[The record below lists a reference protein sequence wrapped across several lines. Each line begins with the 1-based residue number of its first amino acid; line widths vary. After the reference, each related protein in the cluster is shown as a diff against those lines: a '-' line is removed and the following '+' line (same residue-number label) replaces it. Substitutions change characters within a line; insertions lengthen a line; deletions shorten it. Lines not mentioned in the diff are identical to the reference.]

1 MSHNAFIREYG
12 NFMRKVFYVFIITVL
27 MMLVL
32 TCIMMS
38 DISRM
43 SAYTYNSVEKIPH
56 NRTGLLLGTSK
67 FVSKNRIN
75 QYYQNRINAA
85 IELFHS
91 GKIDYIV
98 VSGDNALQS
107 YNEPRTMRKDLI
119 KRGIP
124 SDRIYL
130 DYAGFRTLDSVVRI
144 KHIFKQNSV
153 TIISQDFH
161 NERAVYI
168 ARHNGINAIA
178 FNAHVPKQDFFVSNI
193 REFFARL
200 KCILDVYIFDSKPK
214 FLGDSIEIGGENI
227 SPKHAQLHDTTH
239 SAEGKPEAII
249 PEQNDAADGIMNNSD
264 YEYEESVPNDEGSY
278 QEPAGEQD
286 ASEQM
291 PDASGTHH

>member
-1 MSHNAFIREYG
+1 MRQNSFSIEYG
-12 NFMRKVFYVFIITVL
+12 TFLRKVFYVFAIFVL
-27 MMLVL
+27 LMLVL

-43 SAYTYNSVEKIPH
+43 SAYTYNSIEKIPH

-67 FVSKNRIN
+67 FVSRNKIN
-75 QYYQNRINAA
+75 QYYLNRINAA
-85 IELFHS
+85 VELYLS

-98 VSGDNALQS
+98 VSGDNALKS

-119 KRGIP
+119 KMGVP
-124 SDRIYL
+124 PDHIYL

-144 KHIFKQNSV
+144 KHIFKQDSV

-161 NERAVYI
+161 NERAIYI

-178 FNAHVPKQDFFVSNI
+178 FNAHVPRQDFFVSNV

-200 KCILDVYIFDSKPK
+200 KCILDVYLFNSKPK

-227 SPKHAQLHDTTH
+227 SPKHAQLHESTTDRNH
-239 SAEGKPEAII
+239 ESAENGKN
-249 PEQNDAADGIMNNSD
+249 QRNDVVS
-264 YEYEESVPNDEGSY
+264 EETDKPS
-278 QEPAGEQD
+278 EPQTE
-286 ASEQM
+286 
-291 PDASGTHH
+291 

>member
-1 MSHNAFIREYG
+1 MRQNSFSIEYG
-12 NFMRKVFYVFIITVL
+12 TFLRKVFYVFAIFVL
-27 MMLVL
+27 LMLVL

-43 SAYTYNSVEKIPH
+43 SAYTYNSIEKIPH

-67 FVSKNRIN
+67 FVSRNKIN
-75 QYYQNRINAA
+75 QYYLNRINAA
-85 IELFHS
+85 VELYLS

-98 VSGDNALQS
+98 VSGDNALKS

-119 KRGIP
+119 KMGVP
-124 SDRIYL
+124 PDHIYL

-144 KHIFKQNSV
+144 KHIFKQDSV

-161 NERAVYI
+161 NERAIYI

-178 FNAHVPKQDFFVSNI
+178 FNAHVPRQDFFVSNI

-200 KCILDVYIFDSKPK
+200 KCILDVYLFNSKPK

-227 SPKHAQLHDTTH
+227 SPKHAQLHESTTDRNH
-239 SAEGKPEAII
+239 EAAENGKNQHNDVVSEEADK
-249 PEQNDAADGIMNNSD
+249 PS
-264 YEYEESVPNDEGSY
+264 
-278 QEPAGEQD
+278 EPQ
-286 ASEQM
+286 
-291 PDASGTHH
+291 TK

>member
-1 MSHNAFIREYG
+1 MRQNSFSIEYG
-12 NFMRKVFYVFIITVL
+12 TFLRKVFYVFAIFVL
-27 MMLVL
+27 LMLVL

-43 SAYTYNSVEKIPH
+43 SAYTYNSIEKIPH

-67 FVSKNRIN
+67 FVSRNKIN
-75 QYYQNRINAA
+75 QYYLNRINAA
-85 IELFHS
+85 VELYLS

-98 VSGDNALQS
+98 VSGDNALKS

-119 KRGIP
+119 KMGVP
-124 SDRIYL
+124 PDHIYL

-144 KHIFKQNSV
+144 KHIFKQDSV

-161 NERAVYI
+161 NERAIYI

-178 FNAHVPKQDFFVSNI
+178 FNAHVPRQDFFVSNV

-200 KCILDVYIFDSKPK
+200 KCILDVYLFNSKPK

-227 SPKHAQLHDTTH
+227 SPKHAQLHENTTDRNREA
-239 SAEGKPEAII
+239 AENGKNQ
-249 PEQNDAADGIMNNSD
+249 QNDVVS
-264 YEYEESVPNDEGSY
+264 EETDKPS
-278 QEPAGEQD
+278 EPQAE
-286 ASEQM
+286 
-291 PDASGTHH
+291 

>member
-1 MSHNAFIREYG
+1 MRQNSFSIEYG
-12 NFMRKVFYVFIITVL
+12 TFLRKVFYVFAIFVL
-27 MMLVL
+27 LMLVL

-43 SAYTYNSVEKIPH
+43 SAYTYNSIEKIPH

-67 FVSKNRIN
+67 FVSRNKIN
-75 QYYQNRINAA
+75 QYYLNRINAA
-85 IELFHS
+85 VELYLS

-98 VSGDNALQS
+98 VSGDNALKS

-119 KRGIP
+119 KMGVP
-124 SDRIYL
+124 PDRIYL

-144 KHIFKQNSV
+144 KHIFKQDSV

-161 NERAVYI
+161 NERAIYI

-178 FNAHVPKQDFFVSNI
+178 FNAHVPRQDFFVSNV

-200 KCILDVYIFDSKPK
+200 KCLLDVYLFDSKPK

-227 SPKHAQLHDTTH
+227 SPKHAQLHENTSDR
-239 SAEGKPEAII
+239 KPEAA
-249 PEQNDAADGIMNNSD
+249 EQNDNVSGVTDKPA
-264 YEYEESVPNDEGSY
+264 
-278 QEPAGEQD
+278 EPKTE
-286 ASEQM
+286 
-291 PDASGTHH
+291 

>member
-1 MSHNAFIREYG
+1 MRQNSFSIEYG
-12 NFMRKVFYVFIITVL
+12 TFLRKVFYVFAIFVL
-27 MMLVL
+27 LMLVL

-43 SAYTYNSVEKIPH
+43 SAYTYNSIEKIPH

-67 FVSKNRIN
+67 FVSRNKIN
-75 QYYQNRINAA
+75 QYYLNRINAA
-85 IELFHS
+85 VELYLS

-98 VSGDNALQS
+98 VSGDNALKS

-119 KRGIP
+119 KMGVP
-124 SDRIYL
+124 PDHIYL

-144 KHIFKQNSV
+144 KHIFKQDSV

-161 NERAVYI
+161 NERAIYI

-178 FNAHVPKQDFFVSNI
+178 FNAHVPRQDFFVSNV

-200 KCILDVYIFDSKPK
+200 KCILDVYLFNSKPK

-227 SPKHAQLHDTTH
+227 SPKHAQLHENTTDRNREA
-239 SAEGKPEAII
+239 AENGKNQ
-249 PEQNDAADGIMNNSD
+249 QNDVVS
-264 YEYEESVPNDEGSY
+264 EETDKPS
-278 QEPAGEQD
+278 EPQTE
-286 ASEQM
+286 
-291 PDASGTHH
+291 